1 MWEEK
6 ISYLEDCLIGKVQES
21 RINKMRILVEI
32 KDILRDKDKLIKE
45 LQEEIKSL
53 KVNEWT

>member
-53 KVNEWT
+53 KVNE